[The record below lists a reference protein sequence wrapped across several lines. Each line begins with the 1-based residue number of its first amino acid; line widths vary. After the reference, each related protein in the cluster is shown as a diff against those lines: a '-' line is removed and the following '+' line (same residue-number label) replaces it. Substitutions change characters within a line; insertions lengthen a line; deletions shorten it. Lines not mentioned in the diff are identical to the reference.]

1 MRAQAARTNL
11 AVAPVRW
18 ARPEPTWVEIEAT
31 APQMVAT
38 MRRYLDDLG
47 GLLKPASVKAADVV
61 LRHFAGRVTE
71 TDVRCTSVAAIR
83 RRHVEDYLVWLW
95 ARPGAQWATTVSEHT
110 VDHRIGLLIK
120 FFERVLTWGYA
131 DVARTIPIGTSD
143 RPKVEPPSRRRARER
158 PVPAAKP
165 VAKAIARRPGG
176 EVSWEKVAGRAP
188 QMATTMRSYLDQ
200 LAVSARPATV
210 ASADKT
216 LRLFAGRVSDADPA
230 CRCVAAIGR
239 AHVEDYK
246 LWLAARPGTKAT
258 TLSASTIRNCL
269 GTLRTFFERII
280 EWSFDD
286 APGRVPVYAND
297 LPRVDEPLPRF
308 LDDPT
313 AAKFMATLAAD
324 PNRRRR
330 LVVELLARTGM
341 RVGEL
346 SDLEDDAM
354 VRMGETFWLRI
365 PVGKLHNDRHVP
377 LHTLLVELISD
388 YRARRGPS
396 FSGRLVERDDGSAF
410 DACAIGRYVDTI
422 AKRAGIGHVH
432 PHQLRHTLATQAI
445 NRGMSLEA
453 IAALLGHRSM
463 RMTLTYARIS
473 DRTLAE
479 EYFKV
484 TEAVETRYRGSGPL
498 PAGVGGGE
506 TRRMAADTH
515 RRLLGNGHCTRPVAL
530 DCQFESICERCGFF
544 ESGKEF
550 IPILR
555 RQRDHAADH
564 GDLDRAD
571 LFESLL
577 TGTTT
582 DGHGRSFT

>member
-1 MRAQAARTNL
+1 MSAQAARPL

-18 ARPEPTWVEIEAT
+18 TRPEPTWDEIEAT

-47 GLLKPASVKAADVV
+47 GLLKPASVRAAEVV
-61 LRHFAGRVTE
+61 LRHFAGRVTQA
-71 TDVRCTSVAAIR
+71 DVRCTSVAAIG
-83 RRHVEDYLVWLW
+83 RRHVEDYLVWLR
-95 ARPGAQWATTVSEHT
+95 ARPGAQWSTTVSEHT
-110 VDHRIGLLIK
+110 VDHRLGLLIK
-120 FFERVLTWGYA
+120 FFERALTWGYA
-131 DVARTIPIGTSD
+131 DVPATIPIRSSD
-143 RPKVEPPSRRRARER
+143 RSKVARPPRRPNSPGA
-158 PVPAAKP
+158 VPAARP
-165 VAKAIARRPGG
+165 VAKAKPRRTGG
-176 EVSWEKVAGRAP
+176 EVSWEEVAHRAP
-188 QMATTMRSYLDQ
+188 QMATTMRAYLDQ

-210 ASADKT
+210 TSANTT

-239 AHVEDYK
+239 GHVEDYK
-246 LWLAARPGTKAT
+246 VWLAARPGTKAA
-258 TLSASTIRNCL
+258 TLSATTIRNCL

-280 EWSFDD
+280 EWGYDD
-286 APGRVPVYAND
+286 APDRVPVYAND
-297 LPRVDEPLPRF
+297 LPRADEPLPRF

-313 AAKFMATLAAD
+313 AAKFMATLATD

-346 SDLEDDAM
+346 ADLEDDA
-354 VRMGETFWLRI
+354 VARVGETCWLRI

-377 LHTLLVELISD
+377 LHPLLVELITD

-396 FSGRLVERDDGSAF
+396 FTGRLVERDDGSPL
-410 DACAIGRYVDTI
+410 DACAIRRYVQTI
-422 AKRAGIGHVH
+422 ARRAGIGHVH

-473 DRTLAE
+473 DRTVAD

-484 TEAVETRYRGSGPL
+484 TDAVEARYNGNDPL
-498 PAGVGGGE
+498 PVGIDTDR
-506 TRRMAADTH
+506 TRRAAADAH

-544 ESGKEF
+544 ESGTEF

-555 RQRDHAADH
+555 RQREDAADRC
-564 GDLDRAD
+564 DPDRANIFD
-571 LFESLL
+571 GLL
-577 TGTTT
+577 TGIS
-582 DGHGRSFT
+582 DDEPNGSFS

>member
-1 MRAQAARTNL
+1 MSAQAAKAL
-11 AVAPVRW
+11 ALAPVRW
-18 ARPEPTWVEIEAT
+18 ARPEPTWDEIEAT

-38 MRRYLDDLG
+38 MRRYLEDLG
-47 GLLKPASVKAADVV
+47 GLLKPASVRAAEVV

-71 TDVRCTSVAAIR
+71 ADRRCASVAAIR
-83 RRHVEDYLVWLW
+83 RRHVEDYLVWLR
-95 ARPGAQWATTVSEHT
+95 ARPGAQWGTTVSDLT
-110 VDHRIGLLIK
+110 VDHRLGLLIK
-120 FFERVLTWGYA
+120 FFERALSWGYA
-131 DVARTIPIGTSD
+131 DVPGTIPIRASD
-143 RPKVEPPSRRRARER
+143 RPKVVRPRRRSDTPR
-158 PVPAAKP
+158 PIPVAKP
-165 VAKAIARRPGG
+165 VARAKARRTGG
-176 EVSWEKVAGRAP
+176 EVRWEEVAGRAP
-188 QMATTMRSYLDQ
+188 QMASTMRAYLDQ

-210 ASADKT
+210 CSADKT
-216 LRLFAGRVSDADPA
+216 LRLFAGRVSDADPG
-230 CRCVAAIGR
+230 CGCVAAIGR
-239 AHVEDYK
+239 AHIEDYK
-246 LWLAARPGTKAT
+246 QWLAARPGTKAA

-280 EWSFDD
+280 EWCYDD
-286 APGRVPVYAND
+286 APARVPVYAND
-297 LPRVDEPLPRF
+297 LPRADEPLPRF

-313 AAKFMATLAAD
+313 AAKFMAALAVE

-330 LVVELLARTGM
+330 LGVELLARTGM

-346 SDLEDDAM
+346 CDLEDDAM
-354 VRMGETFWLRI
+354 VRIGDTFWLRI

-377 LHTLLVELISD
+377 LHPLLVDLIAD

-396 FSGRLVERDDGSAF
+396 FSGRLVERDDGSPF
-410 DACAIGRYVDTI
+410 DACAIRRYVHTI
-422 AKRAGIGHVH
+422 AKRAGIDHVH

-473 DRTLAE
+473 DRTVAE

-484 TEAVETRYRGSGPL
+484 TEAVEARYQGNDPL
-498 PAGVGGGE
+498 PLGVDGD
-506 TRRMAADTH
+506 TTPRAAADAH

-544 ESGKEF
+544 ETGPEF

-555 RQRDHAADH
+555 RQREHAGDH
-564 GDLDRAD
+564 GDLERAN
-571 LFESLL
+571 LFDGLL
-577 TGTTT
+577 SNIT
-582 DGHGRSFT
+582 DEGPSSSFS